1 MRTKVKVKNVM
12 KYRLIM
18 KYNAEN
24 IADLNLL
31 LQFDV
36 SSAATGIKVHQEA
49 AQETQSAVKRLFNNK
64 LCTQPDGGYLTDEG
78 IEMAI
83 RADKLLRVL
92 Q

>member
-1 MRTKVKVKNVM
+1 
-12 KYRLIM
+12 M
-18 KYNAEN
+18 KYNAEH

-49 AQETQSAVKRLFNNK
+49 AQETQAAVKRLFEKN

-78 IEMAI
+78 IEMAE
-83 RADKLLRVL
+83 RADKLIRVL
-92 Q
+92 N